1 MNVPRPF
8 GGRFFA
14 SRLSSF
20 KWFVMADLP
29 FEILLYCYFFFSW
42 LFRDVSH
49 GNLLERA
56 AAWRHNQAQARW
68 LKTYLRRW
76 LFLGALLYALG
87 AVTELLL
94 QAPVASAFFY
104 VPMAFSM
111 SVNTVIGVW
120 MLGLKALS
128 GPL

>member
-1 MNVPRPF
+1 
-8 GGRFFA
+8 
-14 SRLSSF
+14 
-20 KWFVMADLP
+20 MADLP